1 MQRRSF
7 VQATG
12 GLLLA
17 SGPLARYSLAQ
28 EAPRLSMPSDACRP
42 TIRLTTGPYFTLDS
56 MRRSDIR
63 EDRSGV
69 PFRLSF
75 MVLDDFR
82 CTPLEGVAVDV
93 WHSDAD
99 GLYSGVVNEFF
110 DHATLELSG
119 EQVDMRSRPS
129 FLRGHQLS
137 DSQGRAEFATIYPG
151 WYSGRLPHIHVR
163 ALVAGAEQWSAFFT
177 QLFLP
182 PEIDRFVYAQAPYA
196 GRGFY
201 PMTVERD
208 LVLRGDAAARAKLTI
223 DVERTGE
230 GLHGRAVLAI

>member
-1 MQRRSF
+1 MQRRRF
-7 VQATG
+7 VEAAG

-17 SGPLARYSLAQ
+17 GGAFARHSLAQ
-28 EAPRLSMPSDACRP
+28 EASTPTMPSDACRP

-56 MRRSDIR
+56 ARRSALR
-63 EDRSGV
+63 EDRAGV
-69 PFRLSF
+69 PLRLSF
-75 MVLDDFR
+75 TVLDDFR

-99 GLYSGVVNEFF
+99 GLYSGVVNELI

-119 EQVDMRSRPS
+119 DKVDMRSHPS

-137 DSQGRAEFATIYPG
+137 DSEGRVEFTTIYPG

-163 ALVAGAEQWSAFFT
+163 AFPPGAQNWSAFFT
-177 QLFLP
+177 QMFLP
-182 PEIDRFVYAQAPYA
+182 PEIDRFVYAQDPYR

-201 PMTVERD
+201 PMTLERD
-208 LVLRGDAAARAKLTI
+208 LVLRGDAQTRERLTI
-223 DVERTGE
+223 AVERTGDS
-230 GLHGRAVLAI
+230 LHGRAVLAI